1 MKKNPRFEE
10 RRRSIPKEIDI
21 FVNRSFDIVDR
32 IHEIL
37 KLKNL
42 SQKNL
47 AGLLDKKES
56 EVSKWMTGTHN
67 FTLKTLVK
75 IEDVLGYPI
84 VNVIHKEIGKEKL
97 PVLLLIEKKYA
108 QTLQGNNILVDDIL
122 EFEITQKFQKP
133 IGRAHV

>member
-37 KLKNL
+37 ELKNL
-42 SQKNL
+42 SQKDL
-47 AGLLDKKES
+47 AELLDKKES

-84 VNVIHKEIGKEKL
+84 IKVINKEIGKEKQ

-108 QTLQGNNILVDDIL
+108 QTIQGNNILIGDISD
-122 EFEITQKFQKP
+122 FEIKQKFQKP
-133 IGRAHV
+133 VSYLS

>member
-10 RRRSIPKEIDI
+10 LRRSIPKEIDI
-21 FVNRSFDIVDR
+21 FVDRSFDIVDR

-37 KLKNL
+37 KIKNL
-42 SQKNL
+42 SQKDL
-47 AGLLDKKES
+47 ADLLEKQES

-75 IEDVLGYPI
+75 IEDVLGFPI
-84 VNVIHKEIGKEKL
+84 IKVINKEIGKEKQ

-108 QTLQGNNILVDDIL
+108 QTIQGNDILV
-122 EFEITQKFQKP
+122 
-133 IGRAHV
+133 G

>member
-37 KLKNL
+37 KLKSL
-42 SQKNL
+42 SQKDL
-47 AGLLDKKES
+47 ADLLDKKES

-84 VNVIHKEIGKEKL
+84 IKVISKEIGKEKQ

-108 QTLQGNNILVDDIL
+108 QTIQGNNILIGDISD
-122 EFEITQKFQKP
+122 FEINQKFQKP
-133 IGRAHV
+133 VSYLS

>member
-37 KLKNL
+37 KLKSL
-42 SQKNL
+42 SQKDL
-47 AGLLDKKES
+47 ADLLDKKES

-84 VNVIHKEIGKEKL
+84 IKVIIKEIGKEKQ
-97 PVLLLIEKKYA
+97 PILLLIEKKYA
-108 QTLQGNNILVDDIL
+108 QAIQGNNILVGDISD
-122 EFEITQKFQKP
+122 FEITQKFQKP
-133 IGRAHV
+133 VSYLS

>member
-10 RRRSIPKEIDI
+10 IRRSTPKEIDV

-37 KLKNL
+37 RLKNL
-42 SQKNL
+42 SQKDL
-47 AGLLDKKES
+47 ADLLEKRES

-75 IEDVLGYPI
+75 IEDVLGLPI
-84 VNVIHKEIGKEKL
+84 IKVINREIVKEKQ
-97 PVLLLIEKKYA
+97 PVFFLIEKKYA
-108 QTLQGNNILVDDIL
+108 QISQGNDILVGDIQD
-122 EFEITQKFQKP
+122 FEIRQKFQNP
-133 IGRAHV
+133 TSYLS

>member
-37 KLKNL
+37 KLKTL
-42 SQKNL
+42 SQKDL
-47 AGLLDKKES
+47 ADLLDKKES

-84 VNVIHKEIGKEKL
+84 IKVIHKEIGKEKQ

-108 QTLQGNNILVDDIL
+108 QTIQGNNILIGDISD
-122 EFEITQKFQKP
+122 FEINQKFQKP
-133 IGRAHV
+133 VTYLS

>member
-10 RRRSIPKEIDI
+10 LRRSIPKEIDI
-21 FVNRSFDIVDR
+21 FVDRSFDIVDR

-42 SQKNL
+42 SQKDL
-47 AGLLDKKES
+47 ADLLDKKES

-67 FTLKTLVK
+67 FTLKTIVK

-84 VNVIHKEIGKEKL
+84 LKVIKKEVGKESQ
-97 PVLLLIEKKYA
+97 PFLLLIEKKYA
-108 QTLQGNNILVDDIL
+108 QTIQGNDILVGDISD
-122 EFEITQKFQKP
+122 FEIKQKFQKP
-133 IGRAHV
+133 VSYLS

>member
-37 KLKNL
+37 KLKSL
-42 SQKNL
+42 SQKDL
-47 AGLLDKKES
+47 ADLLDKKES

-84 VNVIHKEIGKEKL
+84 IKVINKEIGKEKQ

-108 QTLQGNNILVDDIL
+108 QTIQGNNILISDISD
-122 EFEITQKFQKP
+122 FEINQKFQKP
-133 IGRAHV
+133 VTYLS

>member
-10 RRRSIPKEIDI
+10 RRKSIPKEIDV

-37 KLKNL
+37 RLKNL
-42 SQKNL
+42 SQKDL
-47 AGLLDKKES
+47 ADLLGKQES

-75 IEDVLGYPI
+75 IEDVLGFPI
-84 VNVIHKEIGKEKL
+84 IKVINKEKTTEKQSI
-97 PVLLLIEKKYA
+97 LLVIEAKYA
-108 QTLQGNNILVDDIL
+108 QINQGKDIL
-122 EFEITQKFQKP
+122 IGDLQDFEIKQKFQKP
-133 IGRAHV
+133 TPYLS